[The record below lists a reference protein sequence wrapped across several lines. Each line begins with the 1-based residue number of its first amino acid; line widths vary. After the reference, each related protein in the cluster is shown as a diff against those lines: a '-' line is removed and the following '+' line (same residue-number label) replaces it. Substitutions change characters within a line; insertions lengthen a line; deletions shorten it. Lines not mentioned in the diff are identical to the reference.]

1 MRLLGNEVSRK
12 NAFEIYWPLESACH
26 SASTQAQ
33 HPSIVVIRIEKIW
46 KSKVNVIL
54 FFVLVSCTVAL
65 KANGFVSVSIFFLSK
80 QERNLPPTLIFS
92 IIFIQAPFWSSFNHV
107 RATSWPIR
115 AIFDHISSTTK
126 VGGVVESFDDKST
139 LSLWILNVSYLK
151 KRRGLISK

>member
-80 QERNLPPTLIFS
+80 HERNLPPTLIFS

-126 VGGVVESFDDKST
+126 VGGVVESFDDKINT
-139 LSLWILNVSYLK
+139 IFMNLECVLPEKEKGIDK
-151 KRRGLISK
+151 

>member
-65 KANGFVSVSIFFLSK
+65 IANGFVSVSIFFLSK

-107 RATSWPIR
+107 RATSWPIQ

-126 VGGVVESFDDKST
+126 VGGVVESFDDKINT
-139 LSLWILNVSYLK
+139 IFMNLECVLPEKEKGIDK
-151 KRRGLISK
+151 

>member
-1 MRLLGNEVSRK
+1 MRFLGNEVSRK

-126 VGGVVESFDDKST
+126 VGGVVESFDDKINT
-139 LSLWILNVSYLK
+139 IFMNLECVLPEKEKGIDK
-151 KRRGLISK
+151 

>member
-107 RATSWPIR
+107 RATSWPIP

-126 VGGVVESFDDKST
+126 VGGVVESFDDKINT
-139 LSLWILNVSYLK
+139 IFMNLECVLPEKEKGIDK
-151 KRRGLISK
+151 

>member
-126 VGGVVESFDDKST
+126 VGGVVESFDDKINT
-139 LSLWILNVSYLK
+139 IFMNLECVLPEKEKGIDK
-151 KRRGLISK
+151 

>member
-65 KANGFVSVSIFFLSK
+65 KANGFVSISIFFLSK

-126 VGGVVESFDDKST
+126 VGGVVESFDDKINT
-139 LSLWILNVSYLK
+139 IFMNLECVLPEKEKGIDK
-151 KRRGLISK
+151 